1 MRGVTQT
8 TMEERFDLSEETLTE
23 IKKFFLRTS
32 IPRIIEAKRTEQEKL
47 ANIR

>member
-8 TMEERFDLSEETLTE
+8 TIEERFNLSEETLTE

-32 IPRIIEAKRTEQEKL
+32 IPRILEAKRKEQEKVS
-47 ANIR
+47 